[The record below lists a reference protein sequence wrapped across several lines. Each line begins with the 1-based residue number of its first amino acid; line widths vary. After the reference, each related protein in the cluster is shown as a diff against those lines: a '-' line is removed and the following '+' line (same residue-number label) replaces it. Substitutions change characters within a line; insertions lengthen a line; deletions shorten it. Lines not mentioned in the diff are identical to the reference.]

1 MEAKKRLYLGLLTF
15 SLFLIAAVIW
25 LAWYLIANRTM
36 LVNQVLLVILVAGA
50 ILFLIIFALGIMAM
64 VIMIIRSHTTPWQ
77 ESVARVVNEW
87 LFPVALLV
95 GKLLRVD
102 RDSIL
107 RSFIS
112 VNNYLV
118 RSKKVKL
125 PGEKVM
131 ILAPHCLQN
140 SECPHKITIDVANCK
155 QCGKCKIG
163 ELKQLAAQYDCKL
176 RVVTGGTLARQAIK
190 EQKPSAVVAIACERD
205 LSLGIQD
212 ISVIPVLGII
222 NCRPHGPCLNTDVDM
237 GYVHNAMNFFS
248 KGGR

>member
-1 MEAKKRLYLGLLTF
+1 
-15 SLFLIAAVIW
+15 VI
-25 LAWYLIANRTM
+25 
-36 LVNQVLLVILVAGA
+36 
-50 ILFLIIFALGIMAM
+50 
-64 VIMIIRSHTTPWQ
+64 
-77 ESVARVVNEW
+77 NEW

-140 SECPHKITIDVANCK
+140 SECPHKLPLMWQTASS
-155 QCGKCKIG
+155 
-163 ELKQLAAQYDCKL
+163 AA
-176 RVVTGGTLARQAIK
+176 
-190 EQKPSAVVAIACERD
+190 
-205 LSLGIQD
+205 
-212 ISVIPVLGII
+212 SVKSG
-222 NCRPHGPCLNTDVDM
+222 
-237 GYVHNAMNFFS
+237 S
-248 KGGR
+248 